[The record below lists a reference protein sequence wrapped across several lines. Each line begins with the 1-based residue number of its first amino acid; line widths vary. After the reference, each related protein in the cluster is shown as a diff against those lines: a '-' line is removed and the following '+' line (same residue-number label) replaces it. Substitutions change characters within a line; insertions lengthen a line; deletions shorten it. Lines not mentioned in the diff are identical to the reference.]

1 MINLKF
7 LLLPTNENLIWN
19 TLDLNKEYRIII
31 ENLLSV
37 RVGFTQKLI
46 KDTLLTLST
55 QQDEVTENEVEYD
68 HYRSKSRVKKGK

>member
-31 ENLLSV
+31 EKLLSV

-68 HYRSKSRVKKGK
+68 HYRSKSRPKKGK